1 MQELFHAFGIDWRLL
16 ILQMINFGIL
26 VGALWFF
33 LYKPVLAML
42 KKREEM
48 IAQGVED
55 AEVAEK
61 TRLEIESTRGD
72 ILKGA
77 EQEAHEVVSVAK
89 QHGSDERVKILK
101 EAEDRAAKVADDA
114 ALRAKE
120 TIIKARKESEKEIS
134 RLSIL
139 AAEKVLQNK

>member
-42 KKREEM
+42 TKREEM

-61 TRLEIESTRGD
+61 TRLEIEGT
-72 ILKGA
+72 KGEVLRAA
-77 EQEAHEVVSVAK
+77 EKEAHDVVSTAK
-89 QHGSDERVKILK
+89 QHGSDEKVKILK
-101 EAEDRAAKVADDA
+101 EAEDRAAKIADDA
-114 ALRAKE
+114 LLRAKE
-120 TIIKARKESEKEIS
+120 TVAKAKKDSEKEIS

-139 AAEKVLQNK
+139 AAEQVLKTK

>member
-48 IAQGVED
+48 VAKGVSD
-55 AEVAEK
+55 AEAAEK
-61 TRLEIESTRGD
+61 TRIQIEESKGE

-77 EQEAHEVVSVAK
+77 EAEAQEVVASAK
-89 QHGSDERVKILK
+89 QYGNEEKSKILK
-101 EAEDRAAKVADDA
+101 DAEERAAKVAQDA
-114 ALRAKE
+114 ELRAKE
-120 TIIKARKESEKEIS
+120 VATKARKDSEKEIAK
-134 RLSIL
+134 LSIL
-139 AAEKVLQNK
+139 AAEKVLEKK